1 MSRSRNDLIC
11 EYGHL
16 EKVHFLT
23 NLPLDYKGEYT
34 RVYRYMQYP
43 DLTLSL
49 QNKSFA
55 FMTPNKWEDL
65 YERRF
70 WDTDYSLL
78 NPFFKKPEFACL
90 CITPENRD
98 DSAASW
104 KMYCKEPYEKLD
116 SEYDNNLV
124 RLSLDFPKFI
134 DALNTWAIDHKS
146 EVYISAVDYSFS
158 QTELCGEIRYDSQYF
173 PMGFDIE
180 DYFKVL
186 SLKRP
191 YYSFEREI
199 RIFVLEPS
207 KGPKIQNDLLI
218 LDDFDISQCIT
229 RILVAPIKEGYK
241 KKLDTETV
249 RKEIGSYFMAGN
261 LSNIIQQSNQ
271 YKCDPC
277 KKINPQ
283 NMENEKMT
291 AISEKSKYKI
301 ECNIEQISMDTDN
314 KLRVKLKGIGPYSIK
329 KESKVYNLFH
339 NIEKN
344 GDSSPKSEDESKE
357 ESAISDAKLINA
369 KEIIELVTS
378 PSNEKLIEW
387 VRFAFEKEKVIE
399 LEFDNVDKNSATIT
413 AVAIKS

>member
-16 EKVHFLT
+16 EKIHFLT
-23 NLPLDYKGEYT
+23 NLPLEYKGEYT

-43 DLTLSL
+43 DLKLSL
-49 QNKSFA
+49 QKKNFA
-55 FMTPNKWEDL
+55 FMTPNNWEDL
-65 YERRF
+65 YEQRF
-70 WDTDYSLL
+70 WKTDYSAL

-104 KMYCKEPYEKLD
+104 KMYCKEPFEKPD

-124 RLSLDFPKFI
+124 RLSLDFPKLI
-134 DALNTWAIDHKS
+134 NALNTWATNHKS
-146 EVYISAVDYSFS
+146 DVYISAVDYSFS
-158 QTELCGEIRYDSQYF
+158 QTELGGEICYDSRYF

-199 RIFVLEPS
+199 RIFVLEPP
-207 KGPKIQNDLLI
+207 KGPKIQDDLLI
-218 LDDFDISQCIT
+218 LDDFDISKCIT

-241 KKLDTETV
+241 KKLDADVV
-249 RKEIGSYFMAGN
+249 RKEIGSYFTADN

-271 YKCDPC
+271 YEYKSCPKIKPQ
-277 KKINPQ
+277 KK
-283 NMENEKMT
+283 ENEKMT
-291 AISEKSKYKI
+291 AISNNSKYKI
-301 ECNIEQISMDTDN
+301 ECNVEQISMGDDN
-314 KLRVKLKGIGPYSIK
+314 KFRIKLKGIGAYCLK
-329 KESKVYNLFH
+329 KESTVYNVFH
-339 NIEKN
+339 KIGNN
-344 GDSSPKSEDESKE
+344 GATTQKSDDDSKE
-357 ESAISDAKLINA
+357 DSAINGVELVKA
-369 KEIIELVTS
+369 KEIIELNA
-378 PSNEKLIEW
+378 SNEKLIEW
-387 VRFAFEKEKVIE
+387 VKYAFEKEKAIE

-413 AVAIKS
+413 AVSIKS

>member
-23 NLPLDYKGEYT
+23 NLPLEYKGEYT

-43 DLTLSL
+43 DLKLSL
-49 QNKSFA
+49 QKKNFA
-55 FMTPNKWEDL
+55 FMTPNNWEDL
-65 YERRF
+65 YEQRF
-70 WDTDYSLL
+70 WKTDYSAL
-78 NPFFKKPEFACL
+78 NLSFKTPKFACL
-90 CITPENRD
+90 CITPEKRD
-98 DSAASW
+98 DTAASW
-104 KMYCKEPYEKLD
+104 KMYCKEAFEKPD

-124 RLSLDFPKFI
+124 RLSLDFSKFI
-134 DALNTWAIDHKS
+134 DALNTWAIIHKT

-158 QTELCGEIRYDSQYF
+158 QTELGGEIRYDSRYF
-173 PMGFDIE
+173 PQGFDIE

-229 RILVAPIKEGYK
+229 RILVAPIKERYK
-241 KKLDTETV
+241 KKLDTDIV
-249 RKEIGSYFMAGN
+249 RKEIGSYFTAGN

-291 AISEKSKYKI
+291 AISNDSNYKI
-301 ECNIEQISMDTDN
+301 ECNIEQISIGGDD
-314 KLRVKLKGIGPYSIK
+314 KLRVKLKGIGPYSLK
-329 KESKVYNLFH
+329 KESTVYNVFH
-339 NIEKN
+339 KIGRKECAPQE
-344 GDSSPKSEDESKE
+344 SQDESKE
-357 ESAISDAKLINA
+357 DLACNEAKLINA

-387 VRFAFEKEKVIE
+387 VKFAFEKEKAVE
-399 LEFDNVDKNSATIT
+399 LEFSDVDKNSATIT
-413 AVAIKS
+413 AVSVNS